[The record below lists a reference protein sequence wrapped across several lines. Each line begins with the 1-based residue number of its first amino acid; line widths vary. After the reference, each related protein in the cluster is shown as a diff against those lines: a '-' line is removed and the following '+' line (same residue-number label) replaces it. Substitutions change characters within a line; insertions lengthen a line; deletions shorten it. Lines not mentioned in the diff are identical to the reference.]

1 MELKRYNCI
10 VVFDKGKD
18 KILFCKRE
26 KEPYQGLF
34 NFVGGKPE
42 ERETGR
48 EAAYRELF
56 EETGIDRRDICL
68 FHLMDITYYQQEYVL
83 EIYVGVLHEEITL
96 VEETNPLVWF
106 GLDENFADASKYAG
120 DQNIAHIVKIALKF
134 LPEMREETSRKIKED
149 CCCIGIDGC
158 KGGWIAA
165 VMEYGEIRIEKYRC
179 MEELVYRYKNF
190 DNMLI
195 DMVIGLPGNLS
206 QYDNR
211 PDSVARRLIAP
222 RTSTIFAVPSRQT
235 VYECDKESQVRA
247 NRQALGKGLS
257 AQARA
262 IIPKMRE
269 LDEFLLDNEKYKNVI
284 KESHPEVCF
293 SRLNGSVVMTKK
305 AQYEGL
311 VERVDILSRFI
322 PEMTY
327 KYITRRAMELK
338 CNADDIVD
346 AVCLAVTANLDVQG
360 MAEEIP
366 QDIQMDDA
374 GLKMQM
380 VIPKK

>member
-42 ERETGR
+42 EGETGR

-120 DQNIAHIVKIALKF
+120 DQNIAHIVKIALKY
-134 LPEMREETSRKIKED
+134 LPEMREKTSRKIKED

-158 KGGWIAA
+158 KGG
-165 VMEYGEIRIEKYRC
+165 MDCSGDGIR
-179 MEELVYRYKNF
+179 
-190 DNMLI
+190 
-195 DMVIGLPGNLS
+195 
-206 QYDNR
+206 
-211 PDSVARRLIAP
+211 
-222 RTSTIFAVPSRQT
+222 
-235 VYECDKESQVRA
+235 
-247 NRQALGKGLS
+247 
-257 AQARA
+257 
-262 IIPKMRE
+262 
-269 LDEFLLDNEKYKNVI
+269 
-284 KESHPEVCF
+284 
-293 SRLNGSVVMTKK
+293 
-305 AQYEGL
+305 
-311 VERVDILSRFI
+311 
-322 PEMTY
+322 
-327 KYITRRAMELK
+327 
-338 CNADDIVD
+338 
-346 AVCLAVTANLDVQG
+346 
-360 MAEEIP
+360 
-366 QDIQMDDA
+366 
-374 GLKMQM
+374 
-380 VIPKK
+380 